1 MTYLV
6 AVDPGV
12 HACALAW
19 FDRSGELYSVRM
31 ATRPIPPTGDL
42 RCVCEIPQIYD
53 PRAAKTVKRP
63 SDLIDVTVAAGRM
76 TGAVRTEYV
85 LPAQWK
91 GQVPKAVHHKRVR
104 ATLMT
109 DEQVVSD
116 AYLDTIKPALR
127 HNIWDAIGL
136 GLVVL
141 GRMTPGP
148 IRGRLISQENQT

>member
-1 MTYLV
+1 
-6 AVDPGV
+6 
-12 HACALAW
+12 
-19 FDRSGELYSVRM
+19 
-31 ATRPIPPTGDL
+31 
-42 RCVCEIPQIYD
+42 
-53 PRAAKTVKRP
+53 
-63 SDLIDVTVAAGRM
+63 M

-116 AYLDTIKPALR
+116 VYLDTIKPALR
-127 HNIWDAIGL
+127 HNVWDAIGL